1 MTPLQKGNKTKM
13 KKLTIAAAI
22 VCAAAMSQAA
32 QVDWA
37 YSVKTADSIL
47 KTGDVVYL
55 IAGDTAATSWE
66 SAAAVAKAASE
77 SLTAGYTATA
87 GVSGRNITVGGTQI
101 AKSFGGEDGTKG
113 YFVIINA
120 AGDKWSSSGVID
132 FATAGEAG
140 TSLIY
145 DPGAQQSSPGE
156 FDLKTVATAPSNAF
170 AAVPEP
176 TSGLLLLLG
185 VAGLALRRRR
195 A

>member
-1 MTPLQKGNKTKM
+1 M
-13 KKLTIAAAI
+13 KKLMIAAAI
-22 VCAAAMSQAA
+22 VCAAAFSHAA
-32 QVDWA
+32 LVDWNYQVDSA
-37 YSVKTADSIL
+37 KSAL
-47 KTGDVVYL
+47 AAGDIVYL
-55 IAGDTAATSWE
+55 IAGDMAATSWE

-77 SLTAGYTATA
+77 SLSTGYTATA
-87 GVSGRNITVGGTQI
+87 QKASRNISIGGTKT
-101 AKSFGGEDGTKG
+101 ASSFGGEDGTKG

-120 AGDKWSSSGVID
+120 AGDKWSSTDVID
-132 FATAGEAG
+132 FATAGTGG

-145 DPGAQQSSPGE
+145 DPDKQQSSPGS
-156 FDLKTVATAPSNAF
+156 FALGNVATAPSNAF